1 MLHQR
6 AVEQPQIS
14 VSIDQTILSSAD
26 MVHQNSRKPKTKH
39 GANCK
44 RDDADEY
51 VKLSNQRFK
60 NRAKDCS
67 WPPALACRSGHQS
80 LHLEPA
86 AVFSA

>member
-26 MVHQNSRKPKTKH
+26 MIHQNSCKPKTRH

-44 RDDADEY
+44 REY

-67 WPPALACRSGHQS
+67 WPPA
-80 LHLEPA
+80 
-86 AVFSA
+86 SAFL